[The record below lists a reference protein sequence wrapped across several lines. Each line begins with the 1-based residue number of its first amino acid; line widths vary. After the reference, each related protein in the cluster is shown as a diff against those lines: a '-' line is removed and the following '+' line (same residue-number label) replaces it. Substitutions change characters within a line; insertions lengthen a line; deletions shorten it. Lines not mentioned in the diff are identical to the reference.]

1 MAAGGITATELMA
14 VIEFKTMQQAFI
26 PHQKDDHIWFNHVT
40 VECEHS
46 EESMALAVYFMRRG
60 AQESVEI
67 GLKGVLD
74 ANMHLYDGLLQTLTH
89 NTKFKACAI

>member
-1 MAAGGITATELMA
+1 
-14 VIEFKTMQQAFI
+14 
-26 PHQKDDHIWFNHVT
+26 
-40 VECEHS
+40 
-46 EESMALAVYFMRRG
+46 MALAVYFMRRG